1 MAMVRI
7 SVADDGSQSPTAPRR
22 KKRTILGVDLR
33 RLIVGTIRSL
43 ARGADIRVQ
52 FKGTRAYTNG
62 RTVVLPKIR
71 DLAEIAYEKARALI
85 GYAIHELGHILFTDW
100 TEVQRAMTHGK
111 LVKKFENCIEDYR
124 IERELVREFPGSKE
138 DLTALRV
145 RIHPRLSD
153 LTQGWLRDPRA
164 CGPIAL
170 TWTGSRLNGFANP
183 HIQQTLDAIAS
194 PVRMIIEDWTR
205 RMDGVTTTAQAVDLA
220 IDFKAEAD
228 AYAAMTR
235 LPEMSKPD
243 KAEKPEA
250 APENKEEDTDV
261 PEAASEPGEDRTD
274 VDGAEDSHDEETS
287 TGPEDEGSSDG
298 AELEGADGDPEP
310 GERSSTDRDGRGS
323 GQETDGTGE
332 VGTDAGGE
340 DVDPAQ
346 RDDESDRSEDAPSEG
361 PAMEEPEDDRG
372 FGDSLDED
380 AAFDDMLDDMRE
392 EIEDD
397 VTANGPLPEDEP
409 EATDG
414 EVDPSELENDVDA
427 ANVLAPDYTS
437 DDSEEEAD
445 EDAKPASSRNRY
457 DDKRFVDVSKD
468 GVDCQYGALMSDAA
482 GVISNTARI
491 IRRRLMAE
499 AKEGVMT
506 NRRNGQFDIRNMS
519 AIIRNTGTC
528 YKTKWSKPA
537 PTTLLTVL
545 TDFSVSMT
553 MRSGGWN
560 PLADKSRKEDPDYRT
575 PLTLAMTGALAI
587 EQATQGTQINC
598 SLYAY
603 TGLSPNVVVSIF
615 KEGRQSRQETR
626 RRIGAY
632 AGVSRNCTPTAEAM
646 AAVASRME
654 EATEDR
660 KILLV
665 LTDGDADEMEL
676 CEEVAAFYE
685 RRGIEVVAIG
695 IKNAS
700 VEQWARVS
708 HVIHDIKDL
717 PNALM
722 ATIDP
727 ARRGNRRK
735 AA

>member
-7 SVADDGSQSPTAPRR
+7 SVADDGSQSPTAPRK

-100 TEVQRAMTHGK
+100 AEVQRAMTHGK

-124 IERELVREFPGSKE
+124 IERELVREFPGAKE

-153 LTQGWLRDPRA
+153 LTHGWLRDPRA

-183 HIQQTLDAIAS
+183 HIQQTLDAVAS

-205 RMDGVTTTAQAVDLA
+205 RMDGVQTTAQAVDLA

-235 LPEMSKPD
+235 LPEMSKPG
-243 KAEKPEA
+243 KPEKPEA
-250 APENKEEDTDV
+250 TPEKDKEPDV
-261 PEAASEPGEDRTD
+261 PDASDEPSDDRTD
-274 VDGAEDSHDEETS
+274 DDGAENSPDAETP
-287 TGPEDEGSSDG
+287 TVPEDEESSDE
-298 AELEGADGDPEP
+298 AAQESADGDPEP
-310 GERSSTDRDGRGS
+310 GDRSTTDRDGRGS
-323 GQETDGTGE
+323 GQKTDGSGE
-332 VGTDAGGE
+332 GRTNAGCE

-346 RDDESDRSEDAPSEG
+346 RDDESDRSEDEASEG
-361 PAMEEPEDDRG
+361 PAMEDPEDDRG

-392 EIEDD
+392 HIEDE
-397 VTANGPLPEDEP
+397 VAANGPLPEDEP
-409 EATDG
+409 EAKDG

-437 DDSEEEAD
+437 DDSEEESDDA
-445 EDAKPASSRNRY
+445 AKPASSRNRY

-468 GVDCQYGALMSDAA
+468 GVDCQYDALMSDAA

-560 PLADKSRKEDPDYRT
+560 PLAKNPRIEDPDERT

-587 EQATQGTQINC
+587 EEATQGTQISC
-598 SLYAY
+598 ALYAY

-632 AGVSRNCTPTAEAM
+632 AGVPRNCTPTAEAM

-665 LTDGDADEMEL
+665 LTDGDADKMEL

-708 HVIHDIKDL
+708 HVINDIKDL

-727 ARRGNRRK
+727 ARRGVRRK